1 MAGFWLPLG
10 MPNAKKQ
17 EYYRKNKEARIAYQ
31 RAYYAK
37 NKHII
42 VRKRE
47 VRDFLEPEE
56 REAMREYNKRYYAAN
71 KERIKEQRKRKRESM
86 LHSRSVGKGDGVAQ

>member
-1 MAGFWLPLG
+1 

-42 VRKRE
+42 IRKRE

-56 REAMREYNKRYYAAN
+56 REAMSQYNKRYYAAN
-71 KERIKEQRKRKRESM
+71 KERIKEQRKRKRDAT